1 MRPRGVTTPV
11 TTAVLDAQPAERG
24 DRRLASLLATGFAAV
39 TVFQLCLAA
48 GAPWGAAAWGG
59 ADLGRLSAELRVAS
73 AFAACFWLLAA
84 LTALAR
90 GGIAASP
97 VPYAFSRHGTW
108 ALTALLAL
116 GAVMNGASQSH
127 WERFGWAPI
136 IFGLAVLSLRLS
148 RSGRGGSTHLG
159 GTSAPTS
166 RLGRPS
172 VASAPGQHHLRIHR
186 HIPRRST

>member
-1 MRPRGVTTPV
+1 MKPRVVTTPV
-11 TTAVLDAQPAERG
+11 TTPVLDAQPAERG
-24 DRRLASLLATGFAAV
+24 DRRLAWLLAAGLAAV

-59 ADLGRLSAELRVAS
+59 ADPGHLSAELRVAS

-97 VPYAFSRHGTW
+97 VPYAFSRRGTW

-116 GAVMNGASQSH
+116 GAVMNGASQSR

-136 IFGLAVLSLRLS
+136 VFGLAVLSLQLS
-148 RSGRGGSTHLG
+148 RSGHSGSTRM
-159 GTSAPTS
+159 TP
-166 RLGRPS
+166 
-172 VASAPGQHHLRIHR
+172 
-186 HIPRRST
+186 